1 MIIHSN
7 KNKNNVWLSLIYALF
22 VLITLILGFIGF
34 LVLFHEKQI
43 TIKLLAEVLYNT
55 LKLFILETDFKN
67 YSSIPQVLNIAR
79 FLAPISLILPILK
92 VLFNVLMHSYAL
104 LRIKLSKEHTVFCG
118 LGLKAKLAIESKN
131 YNFRHIVVIEKN
143 PDNIYLNNLK
153 YPVAK
158 IMIFIGDAA
167 DSKILKKANVSQAKN
182 IFVNTGNDISNLDIA
197 QNIKG
202 ICLEKSTRKQDMGR
216 KPKVIVDLYDAAN
229 EIMFKQLEYAMFQ
242 NMSVSGDTPIVSG
255 IQLTAFNI
263 YRFFAGELVHEY
275 SPDKYTKLNATNDK
289 AAHVLI
295 YGFSK
300 MGQCLLTEAA
310 HTYHFAHGKTTK
322 ITVVDKNIEEKRQAY
337 HKIQPSIHKV
347 VDVSFV
353 ETETFFSDFTE
364 NTLDVDLCFVSA
376 ELDAENYIISHRLR
390 QLFFDRNLSELGAS
404 KIQAKDLDKKLLLS
418 QPKIVLASSHF
429 DDVFEILTAS
439 DNASDFNKLEISV
452 ERMYPKVCVNNKL
465 LFGNEIIDDI
475 AKQIY
480 VNYCITDKNNSEK
493 IINAVPGLIELLQ
506 KLPAASQHE
515 KQKTIVRLQQIGNAS
530 TVDETETRDEFH
542 RIEKHIY
549 SHKWEYLTDDEK
561 DQNRWAARHMFVKL
575 RYLNAEIVPAESVSE
590 NDLLFDYNQQMKESG
605 KDCDA
610 LKEHIARWE
619 HQRWLAEKH
628 LTGFVPG
635 IALNDK
641 AFYKEFLKTRLRWH
655 LCIVPWENL
664 SRDYQDIDAK
674 LTHFHNVLSDI
685 ELSKVIIK
693 K

>member
-1 MIIHSN
+1 MIIQSN
-7 KNKNNVWLSLIYALF
+7 KNKNNVWLSLIYVAF
-22 VLITLILGFIGF
+22 VIVTLILGISGF
-34 LVLFHEKQI
+34 LVLFNEKQI
-43 TIKLLAEVLYNT
+43 TFKLLFEVIYNT
-55 LKLFILETDFKN
+55 LKLFILETDFQD
-67 YSSIPQVLNIAR
+67 YSSIPPVLNIAR

-104 LRIKLSKEHTVFCG
+104 VRIKLSKEHTVFCG

-131 YNFRHIVVIEKN
+131 YNFKHIVVIEKN

-153 YPVAK
+153 YPVSK

-167 DSKILKKANVSQAKN
+167 DVKILKKANVSRAQN
-182 IFVNTGNDISNLDIA
+182 IFVNTGNDISNLNIA

-202 ICLEKSTRKQDMGR
+202 ICLEKSSGNQDVGR
-216 KPKVIVDLYDAAN
+216 KPKVIVDLYDAEN

-242 NMSVSGDTPIVSG
+242 NKSESSDSPIVSG

-275 SPDKYTKLNATNDK
+275 SPDKFIALQTEKNK

-337 HKIQPSIHKV
+337 LKIQPSIHKV

-353 ETETFFSDFTE
+353 ETDTFFSDFTK
-364 NTLDVDLCFVSA
+364 NTHDVDLCFVSA

-390 QLFFDRNLSELGAS
+390 QLFFDRNLSNLEPL
-404 KIQAKDLDKKLLLS
+404 KIQAKTLDRIALLS

-439 DNASDFNKLEISV
+439 DSASDFKKLEISV

-480 VNYCITDKNNSEK
+480 INYCVTNNDDSGKIKNA
-493 IINAVPGLIELLQ
+493 IPCLIALLN

-515 KQKTIVRLQQIGNAS
+515 KQNTIARLQQIGNAS
-530 TVDETETRDEFH
+530 DVVGNEVLKEFH
-542 RIEKHIY
+542 GIEKRIY
-549 SHKWEYLTDDEK
+549 SQKWEFLTDDEK
-561 DQNRWAARHMFVKL
+561 DQNRWAARHMFIKL

-590 NDLLFDYNQQMKESG
+590 NDTLFNYNQQLENSDKAP
-605 KDCDA
+605 KA
-610 LKEHIARWE
+610 IKEHIARWE

-655 LCIVPWENL
+655 LCIVPWGHL
-664 SRDYQDIDAK
+664 SKDYQDIDAK
-674 LTHFHNVLSDI
+674 LTHFHHVLSGI